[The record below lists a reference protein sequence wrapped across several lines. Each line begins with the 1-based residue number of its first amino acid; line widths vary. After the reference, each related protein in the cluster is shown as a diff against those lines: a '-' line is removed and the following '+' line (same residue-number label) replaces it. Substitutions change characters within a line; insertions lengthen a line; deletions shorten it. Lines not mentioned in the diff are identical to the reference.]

1 MSDQNDIEQQGRTAV
16 TQEKGFTVSGK
27 VFVLTVTGL
36 IVLALGLGLGLG
48 LGLKDNGDDKN
59 TNQSLAFQ
67 NDLSW
72 MAEPVSLPSNLW
84 SGENGVYGG
93 YTPAEIPGGLSYD
106 TMVSLYGKS
115 ALDKATVWAKEGR
128 ALYCSTAEDPDAE
141 PPLAGIFPFQ
151 SPPTTSTYWPNA
163 CPNSQ
168 EAQNLFDKGLAWRML
183 FNDNEA
189 TCAFQAASRVDPTCS
204 MAFLGAALAMGPN
217 VNYAF
222 IESKEIYRLILESLD
237 SARVALEGQEPQ
249 SELAPQVYYALSHRY
264 CVSDPEMLQEAL
276 SLSLKDSFERYKNMS
291 ASCNVEYAN
300 IASSLADSVP
310 YDPNVAA
317 IAAGSLM
324 QLPAWQW
331 WALGSTYA
339 GDLVNTSSAAGENL
353 NTSIALASGLVL
365 RNNSIAN
372 AILQRGLQAQP
383 QHLGIL
389 HYLIHN
395 LEASPQPIWA
405 QSVANTM
412 YDEGGSTQGHAAHMK
427 THIDMRVGNYAEAI
441 LGNWV
446 AENDDAWWNLNRT
459 GGGIMSVLYK
469 YVPHNTAF
477 IAEAAQHG
485 GNWKNLAAS
494 VTFLNWAAG
503 NPLLADPSSQSL
515 GQYLSRQFLQPLRFG
530 MYEQVLEGSS
540 LVDGVGVNASIA
552 ITLPDGTMGSTTCET
567 CYSSLKLAQSIAYSR
582 LGNIENA
589 KKELIDLI
597 EYGAPYACG
606 NKEVRTSLPDA
617 CAPSTIASDPIASA
631 ILIASYW
638 NDTLD
643 ESRKVTNDLTSS
655 GATGTLTI
663 NNLNPVGVIYMLL
676 PSAELAGAE
685 GDLDE
690 EIVLL
695 RKAVLAQDQLQY
707 DEPAPFFYQIQ
718 ETLAGTLMKRGSRED
733 VEEAIQ
739 ALRSELFAWPRSSLA
754 TLGLAQAIQMQAN
767 DSSESFGIDIM
778 LQEALTIN
786 DTVLD
791 VAWL

>member
-1 MSDQNDIEQQGRTAV
+1 MSNQNDIEQQEHTGVAP
-16 TQEKGFTVSGK
+16 EKGFTVSGK
-27 VFVLTVTGL
+27 VYILTVTGL

-48 LGLKDNGDDKN
+48 LGLKDNGDDTN

-67 NDLSW
+67 NELSW

-84 SGENGVYGG
+84 SGENGVFGG
-93 YTPAEIPGGLSYD
+93 YTPAEIPGGLPYD
-106 TMVSLYGKS
+106 TMVALYGKA
-115 ALDKATVWAKEGR
+115 ALDKATVWAKENR
-128 ALYCSTAEDPDAE
+128 ELYCSTAEDPDAE
-141 PPLAGIFPFQ
+141 PPLAGVFPFQ
-151 SPPTTSTYWPNA
+151 SPPTKSTYWPNA
-163 CPNSQ
+163 CPNSEQ
-168 EAQNLFDKGLAWRML
+168 AQDLFDKGLSWRML

-222 IESKEIYRLILESLD
+222 ITSDKIYRLILESLD
-237 SARVALEGQEPQ
+237 SARVALESGEPQ
-249 SELAPQVYYALSHRY
+249 SELADQVYYSLSHRY

-276 SLSLKDSFERYKNMS
+276 SLSVEDSFERYNNMS
-291 ASCNVEYAN
+291 AVCNVEYAN
-300 IASSLADSVP
+300 IASSLADSIP

-317 IAAGSLM
+317 LAAGSLM

-331 WALGSTYA
+331 WQLGSTYA

-365 RNNSIAN
+365 MNNSIAN
-372 AILQRGLQAQP
+372 AILQRGLQVQP
-383 QHLGIL
+383 HHLGIL
-389 HYLIHN
+389 HYLIHS

-427 THIDMRVGNYAEAI
+427 THIDMRVGNYEEAI

-494 VTFLNWAAG
+494 ITFLNWAAG
-503 NPLLADPSSQSL
+503 NPLLADSSSQSL

-540 LVDGVGVNASIA
+540 LVDGVGVNASIT
-552 ITLPDGTMGSTTCET
+552 ITLPDGTVGSTQCET

-589 KKELIDLI
+589 KKELVDLI
-597 EYGAPYACG
+597 QYGAPYACG
-606 NKEVRTSLPDA
+606 NEEVRASLPDA
-617 CAPSTIASDPIASA
+617 CTPSTIASDPIASA
-631 ILIASYW
+631 IVIASYW

-643 ESRKVTNDLTSS
+643 DSRKVTNDLTSS

-663 NNLNPVGVIYMLL
+663 NNLNPVGIIYMLL

-685 GDLDE
+685 GNLEE

-695 RKAVLAQDQLQY
+695 RKALQAQDQLQY

-718 ETLAGTLMKRGSRED
+718 ETLAGTLMKRGTEED

-754 TLGLAQAIQMQAN
+754 TLGLAQAIEMQTK

-778 LQEALTIN
+778 VQEALTIN

>member
-1 MSDQNDIEQQGRTAV
+1 MNDENDVEQQDCDTIARENREFPG
-16 TQEKGFTVSGK
+16 VSGK
-27 VFVLTVTGL
+27 VFLLTITGL

-48 LGLKDNGDDKN
+48 LGLKDNDDN
-59 TNQSLAFQ
+59 TNLAFQ

-72 MAEPVSLPSNLW
+72 MSEPITLPSNLW

-93 YTPAEIPGGLSYD
+93 YSPADIPGGLSDD

-115 ALDKATVWAKEGR
+115 ALNKAIVWAKENRG
-128 ALYCSTAEDPDAE
+128 LYCSTGEDPDAE
-141 PPLAGIFPFQ
+141 PPLAGVFPFQ
-151 SPPTTSTYWPNA
+151 SPPTKSTSWPDA

-168 EAQNLFDKGLAWRML
+168 QAQDLFDKGLSWRML

-189 TCAFQAASRVDPTCS
+189 TCAFQAASRLDPTCS
-204 MAFLGAALAMGPN
+204 MAFLGSALAMGPN

-222 IESKEIYRLILESLD
+222 ITSDKIYRLILESLD
-237 SARVALEGQEPQ
+237 SARVALKSQEPQ
-249 SELAPQVYYALSHRY
+249 AELADQVYYALSHRY

-276 SLSLKDSFERYKNMS
+276 SLSLEASFQRYNNMS
-291 ASCNVEYAN
+291 ADCNVQYAN

-339 GDLVNTSSAAGENL
+339 GDLVNTSSAAGQSL
-353 NTSIALASGLVL
+353 DTSIALASGLVL

-383 QHLGIL
+383 KHLGVL

-427 THIDMRVGNYAEAI
+427 THIDMRVGNYEEAI

-494 VTFLNWAAG
+494 LTFLGYAAG
-503 NPLLADPSSQSL
+503 NPLLADPKSQSL

-530 MYEQVLEGSS
+530 MYEQVLEGSA
-540 LVDGVGVNASIA
+540 LMDGVGVNSTIQ
-552 ITLPDGTMGSTTCET
+552 ISLPDGAVGSTKCET

-582 LGNIENA
+582 LGNTENA

-597 EYGAPYACG
+597 QYGAPYSCG
-606 NKEVRTSLPDA
+606 NEDIQASLPDA

-631 ILIASYW
+631 IVIARYW
-638 NDTLD
+638 NDTLED
-643 ESRKVTNDLTSS
+643 SRQVTNDLSS
-655 GATGTLTI
+655 SSASGTLTI
-663 NNLNPVGVIYMLL
+663 NNLNPIGIIYMLL
-676 PSAELAGAE
+676 PSAELRGAD
-685 GDLDE
+685 GDLEE
-690 EIVLL
+690 EIILL
-695 RKAVLAQDQLQY
+695 RQAVRAQDQLQY
-707 DEPAPFFYQIQ
+707 DEPSPFFYQIQ
-718 ETLAGTLMKRGSRED
+718 ETLAGTLMKRGGEED
-733 VEEAIQ
+733 IEEAMQ
-739 ALRSELFAWPRSSLA
+739 ALRSELFAWPRSALA
-754 TLGLAQAIQMQAN
+754 TLALAQAIQMQTNA
-767 DSSESFGIDIM
+767 SAETSFGIDIM
-778 LQEALTIN
+778 LQQALTMN
-786 DTVLD
+786 DTELD
-791 VAWL
+791 TAWL